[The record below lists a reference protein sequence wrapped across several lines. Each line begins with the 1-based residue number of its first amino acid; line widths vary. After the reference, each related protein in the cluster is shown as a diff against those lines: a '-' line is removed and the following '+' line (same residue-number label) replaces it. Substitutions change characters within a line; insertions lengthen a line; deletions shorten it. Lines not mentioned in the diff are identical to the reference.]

1 MSVPPKKKTFAEQ
14 KAFAAGASFRVCGFN
29 LDIEGITREI
39 GHNPSHTHK
48 QGQLNQIKEP
58 YKADM
63 WSLKSPLSPD
73 ESLDVHLDWLA
84 EFLLPRKQ
92 YISRL
97 REQNKVDIYCYK
109 TCYTEQASLVL
120 SRKVLRIF
128 TDLDFDLQVSLL
140 CLHPAGGTLE
150 SEQQIMNE

>member
-1 MSVPPKKKTFAEQ
+1 
-14 KAFAAGASFRVCGFN
+14 
-29 LDIEGITREI
+29 
-39 GHNPSHTHK
+39 
-48 QGQLNQIKEP
+48 
-58 YKADM
+58 M

-109 TCYTEQASLVL
+109 TCYTE
-120 SRKVLRIF
+120 
-128 TDLDFDLQVSLL
+128 
-140 CLHPAGGTLE
+140 
-150 SEQQIMNE
+150 